1 MDIIYQPV
9 SVSLNWN
16 SENYNIVS
24 QIRTKPYEPY
34 RTDRIIQYPV
44 SSSIELLD
52 DKSFYEYNTYVCIR
66 TDVFVRTYVSVR
78 IEELE

>member
-52 DKSFYEYNTYVCIR
+52 DKSFYEYLKQQRKQYESRVKLFFAR
-66 TDVFVRTYVSVR
+66 
-78 IEELE
+78 